1 MKTDPGPAVVLRDV
15 ADADMATITDIYS
28 DAVRN
33 GVSSWEYNPP
43 DLAEMI
49 RRRDTIVAAGYPYRV
64 AEHQDTVV
72 GYAYASAYRPR
83 PGYAHTVETSIY
95 VAPTTQ
101 RLGVGRRLLEDLI
114 AQCEHLGYRQ
124 AVAIVGDSKN
134 AQSIDFHL
142 KMGFAQVGL
151 VRSIGFK
158 FGRWMDQ
165 VILQKA
171 LGEGDGS
178 LP

>member
-1 MKTDPGPAVVLRDV
+1 MKTDPGPAVAIRDV

-28 DAVRN
+28 HAVLN
-33 GVSSWEYNPP
+33 GVSSWEYDPP
-43 DLAEMI
+43 DLTEMI
-49 RRRDTIVAAGYPYRV
+49 RRRDAILAAAYPYRV
-64 AEHQDTVV
+64 AEHEGAVA

-83 PGYAHTVETSIY
+83 PGYTHTVETSIY
-95 VAPTTQ
+95 VAPSTQ
-101 RLGVGRRLLEDLI
+101 RLGVGRQLLADLI
-114 AQCEHLGYRQ
+114 AQCEDRGYRQ
-124 AVAIVGDSKN
+124 AVAIVGDSEN
-134 AQSIDFHL
+134 IQSIDFHL
-142 KMGFAQVGL
+142 KMGFEQVGL

-171 LGEGDGS
+171 LGEGDGT